1 LAVGVEDQGFPEIPF
16 VLLNGGRQN
25 HSYFVRKI
33 FGAATLLRTGSRR
46 SLSKSSENEA
56 VKLLRRRGVATI
68 LAEYGPVGCAVRH
81 IAERSGA
88 RLFVHFHG
96 FDASSLL
103 KDRRVAREYRKLF
116 SECAGVVVPSGFLGG
131 NLEAAGCPQDKIHLV
146 ASGVDLRKFVQPDVR
161 PEGKKFLAVGRMVEK
176 KAPEVTL
183 RAFSEVATRHA
194 DAELLMVGDGPL
206 LGRCRQA
213 AGELGLNRQVHFVG
227 VQSHEKVRKAMQE
240 ANVFVQHSV
249 TASDGDTEGL
259 PVAILEAMASGL
271 PVVST
276 WHSGIPEAVEDG
288 VTGFLVAEGD
298 WIAMGRAML
307 SLMEHP
313 GRAQNMGQA
322 GRNRVVGQFS
332 SEISISRLRS
342 VLMDCQS
349 P

>member
-1 LAVGVEDQGFPEIPF
+1 
-16 VLLNGGRQN
+16 
-25 HSYFVRKI
+25 
-33 FGAATLLRTGSRR
+33 
-46 SLSKSSENEA
+46 
-56 VKLLRRRGVATI
+56 
-68 LAEYGPVGCAVRH
+68 
-81 IAERSGA
+81 
-88 RLFVHFHG
+88 
-96 FDASSLL
+96 
-103 KDRRVAREYRKLF
+103 
-116 SECAGVVVPSGFLGG
+116 
-131 NLEAAGCPQDKIHLV
+131 
-146 ASGVDLRKFVQPDVR
+146 
-161 PEGKKFLAVGRMVEK
+161 
-176 KAPEVTL
+176 
-183 RAFSEVATRHA
+183 
-194 DAELLMVGDGPL
+194 
-206 LGRCRQA
+206 
-213 AGELGLNRQVHFVG
+213 
-227 VQSHEKVRKAMQE
+227 MQE